1 MTWIAVNVV
10 DTDDDGTLLPGT
22 HPGCFDTA
30 ALVAI
35 LPFDNAPT
43 LYQLLLNTGDAIV
56 VADVPM
62 ELQRLTGFTPTIRT
76 YDDDSIPF

>member
-35 LPFDNAPT
+35 LPFDNR
-43 LYQLLLNTGDAIV
+43 YQLLLNTGDIIV

-62 ELQRLTGFTPTIRT
+62 ELQRLTGFIIKD
-76 YDDDSIPF
+76 YA

>member
-1 MTWIAVNVV
+1 MTWITVNVV
-10 DTDDDGTLLPGT
+10 ETDDDGTLLPAA
-22 HPGCFDTA
+22 HPGCFDTD

-35 LPFDNAPT
+35 LPFDSAPT

-62 ELQRLTGFTPTIRT
+62 ELQRLTGFTPTIKT
-76 YDDDSIPF
+76 HNDSAHN